1 MKNSM
6 RAVEEIFRK
15 AGLNAIQAGAVA
27 RVIVAGE
34 RDHCKSH
41 GIYRIEGALRTVK
54 AGKVKPDAVP
64 ELGGAGSFRHRAG
77 GRKGRFCQPGFRS
90 WRAGSGGACAEAMA
104 CCRPRHQ

>member
-1 MKNSM
+1 MMSETTILSIATLHD
-6 RAVEEIFRK
+6 RVEAIFRK

-54 AGKVKPDAVP
+54 AGKVKRTQF
-64 ELGGAGSFRHRAG
+64 LKSL
-77 GRKGRFCQPGFRS
+77 RKKLPALCG
-90 WRAGSGGACAEAMA
+90 
-104 CCRPRHQ
+104 